1 MSQGIVVKI
10 WNVKAGSKT
19 RSASKQISDSIAY
32 IENPEKLGSP
42 LQLGNEKQLGNELHY
57 VMNELKTVDGLY
69 VGCRHISDIK
79 NATEEM
85 MQVKRFFEKM
95 DGRVAT
101 HGVISLD
108 EAESDSKNAGKLML
122 LLSDLMEEVFP
133 ENQVVYAV
141 HTNTE
146 NLHIHFIINTVGLDG
161 KKIHMDKKFMREVM
175 EPCVNRLAVK
185 YGFTPNEKWQKERAT
200 DPMTYSERKAFL
212 RKKVDYAI
220 EQTDEFDA
228 FVAFLRAEGLTV
240 NVGRHI
246 SLQTEDMPKAM
257 RTGTLGENYTLD
269 AIRERLSSKYNPFVR
284 GKAGDYYAEILPE
297 AMAQIAPM
305 KMKKYKDMTKAEKN
319 EAVRLLRLNRNPWK
333 ENTRDN
339 WQMQRM
345 GEELNQ
351 LGYVYRLT
359 HFYSNGTDNA
369 MDAMKEI
376 VKRKKAVVAE
386 RKELRALLKKYKPI
400 TDIYEEMKKY
410 MVKAYLFDVYGKDC
424 YEEDFHKYQEL
435 CNRLKVSFGKDVEEV
450 ADFLAE
456 TRGQIIYLTGQEK
469 ELSNQYVAIKK
480 YSESRSIQNLSE
492 DYSFFHAI
500 GHSQVVYEA
509 KEYGIYTSDLKF
521 IVPVDN
527 PDITVRVM
535 TTPDMNGEKPTVA
548 TTLAVLDKDGIV
560 VKEVFSKDMDEKS
573 FNKEIYEIQAEYGI
587 KKCDVTR
594 KKITQ
599 NARKI

>member
-10 WNVKAGSKT
+10 WNVKAGSHK

-32 IENPEKLGSP
+32 IENPEKLGKP
-42 LQLGNEKQLGNELHY
+42 LQLGNEAQLGNELHY
-57 VMNELKTVDGLY
+57 VMNELKTVAGLY

-85 MQVKRFFEKM
+85 MQVKRFFEKT

-108 EAESDSKNAGKLML
+108 ESESDPKNAGKLML

-133 ENQVVYAV
+133 DNQVVYAV

-146 NLHIHFIINTVGLDG
+146 NLHIHFIINTVGMDG
-161 KKIHMDKKFMREVM
+161 KKIHMDKQFMREVM
-175 EPCVNRLAVK
+175 EPCVNRLALK
-185 YGFTPNEKWQKERAT
+185 YGFTPNEKWQKERAV
-200 DPMTYSERKAFL
+200 DPMTYPERKAFL

-220 EQTDEFDA
+220 EQTDDFDA
-228 FVAFLRAEGLTV
+228 FIAFLRAEGLTV

-246 SLQTEDMPKAM
+246 SLQTEDMSKAM
-257 RTGTLGENYTLD
+257 RTGTLGENYTVP
-269 AIRERLSSKYNPFVR
+269 AIRERLSSKYNPFTR

-297 AMAQIAPM
+297 AMAQITPM
-305 KMKKYKDMTKAEKN
+305 KIKKYKDMTKDEKA

-333 ENTRDN
+333 EGYRDN
-339 WQMQRM
+339 WQMQKM
-345 GEELNQ
+345 GDELNQ

-359 HFYSNGTDNA
+359 RFYSKGTDNTA
-369 MDAMKEI
+369 DAMKEI
-376 VKRKKAVVAE
+376 VRRKKEIVAE

-410 MVKAYLFDVYGKDC
+410 MVKAYLFDVYGKEC
-424 YEEDFHKYQEL
+424 YEEDFCKYQEL
-435 CNRLKVSFGKDVEEV
+435 SDRLKVSFDKDVEEV

-456 TRGQIIYLTGQEK
+456 TKGQIAYLTGQEK
-469 ELSNQYVAIKK
+469 ELSKQYVAIKK
-480 YSESRSIQNLSE
+480 YSASRSIEALSN

-500 GHSQVVYEA
+500 GHSKAVYEA
-509 KEYGIYTSDLKF
+509 REYGIYASDLKF
-521 IVPVDN
+521 IVPEDK
-527 PDITVRVM
+527 PDIMIRVM
-535 TTPDMNGEKPTVA
+535 TTPEMDGDKPTVA
-548 TTLAVLDKDGIV
+548 TTIAVLDKDGIV
-560 VKEVFSKDMDEKS
+560 VKEISSKDVSEKE
-573 FNKEIYEIQAEYGI
+573 FNKEIYEIQSEYGI
-587 KKCDVTR
+587 KRCDVTR

>member
-10 WNVKAGSKT
+10 WNVKAGSNK

-32 IENPEKLGSP
+32 IENPEKLGTP

-108 EAESDSKNAGKLML
+108 ETESDPKNAGKLML

-133 ENQVVYAV
+133 DNQVVYAV

-161 KKIHMDKKFMREVM
+161 KKIHMDKRFMREVM
-175 EPCVNRLAVK
+175 EPCVNRLAEK
-185 YGFTPNEKWQKERAT
+185 YGFTLNEKWKKERAT
-200 DPMTYSERKAFL
+200 DSMTYPERKSFL
-212 RKKVDYAI
+212 RKKVDHAI

-228 FVAFLRAEGLTV
+228 FVAYLRAEGLTV

-257 RTGTLGENYTLD
+257 RTGTLGENYTPD
-269 AIRERLSSKYNPFVR
+269 AIRERLGSKYNPFTR

-297 AMAQIAPM
+297 AMAQIVPV
-305 KMKKYKDMTKAEKN
+305 KMKNFKDMTMAEKN

-333 ENTRDN
+333 ENSKNN

-345 GEELNQ
+345 GDELNQ

-369 MDAMKEI
+369 TDAMKEI
-376 VKRKKAVVAE
+376 VKRKKEVVAE
-386 RKELRALLKKYKPI
+386 RKELRLLLKKYKPI

-410 MVKAYLFDVYGKDC
+410 MVKAYLFDVYGKEC
-424 YEEDFHKYQEL
+424 YEEDFRKYQEL

-456 TRGQIIYLTGQEK
+456 TKGQIVYLTGQEK

-480 YSESRSIQNLSE
+480 YSTSKSIQNLSD

-500 GHSQVVYEA
+500 GHSQAIYDA
-509 KEYGIYTSDLKF
+509 KEYGIYASDLKF

-527 PDITVRVM
+527 PNITIRVM
-535 TTPDMNGEKPTVA
+535 TTPDINGDKPTVA
-548 TTLAVLDKDGIV
+548 TTIAVLDKDGIV
-560 VKEVFSKDMDEKS
+560 VKEVSSKDMDKKA
-573 FNKEIYEIQAEYGI
+573 FNKEIYSIQAEYGI

-594 KKITQ
+594 KKIPQ

>member
-10 WNVKAGSKT
+10 WNVKAGSNK
-19 RSASKQISDSIAY
+19 RSASKQLSDSIAY
-32 IENPEKLGSP
+32 IENPEKLGTP

-108 EAESDSKNAGKLML
+108 ETESDPKNAGKLML

-133 ENQVVYAV
+133 DNQVVYAV

-161 KKIHMDKKFMREVM
+161 KKIHMDKRFMREVM
-175 EPCVNRLAVK
+175 EPCVNRLAEK
-185 YGFTPNEKWQKERAT
+185 YGFMPNEKWKKERAA
-200 DPMTYSERKAFL
+200 DSMTYPERKSFL
-212 RKKVDYAI
+212 RKKVDHAI

-228 FVAFLRAEGLTV
+228 FVAYLRAEGLTV

-257 RTGTLGENYTLD
+257 RTGTLGENYTPD
-269 AIRERLSSKYNPFVR
+269 AIRERLGSKYNPFTR

-297 AMAQIAPM
+297 AMAQIVPV
-305 KMKKYKDMTKAEKN
+305 KMKNFKDMTMTEKN

-333 ENTRDN
+333 ENSQNN

-345 GEELNQ
+345 GDELNQ

-369 MDAMKEI
+369 TDAMKEI
-376 VKRKKAVVAE
+376 VKRKKEVVAE
-386 RKELRALLKKYKPI
+386 RKELRLLLKKYKPI

-424 YEEDFHKYQEL
+424 YEEDFRKYQEL
-435 CNRLKVSFGKDVEEV
+435 CKRLKVSFGKDVEEV

-456 TRGQIIYLTGQEK
+456 TNGQIVYLTGQEK

-480 YSESRSIQNLSE
+480 YSASKSIQNLSD

-500 GHSQVVYEA
+500 GHSQAIYEA
-509 KEYGIYTSDLKF
+509 KEYGIFASDLKF

-527 PDITVRVM
+527 PNITIRVM
-535 TTPDMNGEKPTVA
+535 TTPDINGDKPTVA
-548 TTLAVLDKDGIV
+548 TTIAVLDKDGIV
-560 VKEVFSKDMDEKS
+560 VKEVSSKDMDEKA
-573 FNKEIYEIQAEYGI
+573 FNKEIYGIQAEYGI

-594 KKITQ
+594 KKIPQ

>member
-10 WNVKAGSKT
+10 WNVKAGSNK

-32 IENPEKLGSP
+32 IENPEKLGTP

-85 MQVKRFFEKM
+85 MQVKLFFEKM

-108 EAESDSKNAGKLML
+108 ETESDPKNAGKLML

-133 ENQVVYAV
+133 DNQVVYAV

-161 KKIHMDKKFMREVM
+161 KKIHMDKRFMREVM
-175 EPCVNRLAVK
+175 EPCVNRLAEK
-185 YGFTPNEKWQKERAT
+185 YGFMPNEKWKKERVA
-200 DPMTYSERKAFL
+200 DSMTYPERKSFL
-212 RKKVDYAI
+212 RKKVDHAI

-228 FVAFLRAEGLTV
+228 FVAYLRAEGLTV

-257 RTGTLGENYTLD
+257 RTGTLGENYTPD
-269 AIRERLSSKYNPFVR
+269 AIRERLGSKYNPFTR

-297 AMAQIAPM
+297 AMAQIVPV
-305 KMKKYKDMTKAEKN
+305 KMKNFKDMTMAEKN

-333 ENTRDN
+333 ENSQNN

-345 GEELNQ
+345 GDELNQ

-369 MDAMKEI
+369 TDAMKEI
-376 VKRKKAVVAE
+376 VKRKKEVVAE
-386 RKELRALLKKYKPI
+386 RKELRLLLKKYKPI

-424 YEEDFHKYQEL
+424 YEEDFRKYQEL

-450 ADFLAE
+450 ADFLSE
-456 TRGQIIYLTGQEK
+456 TKGQIVYLTGQEK

-480 YSESRSIQNLSE
+480 YSTSKSIQNLSD

-500 GHSQVVYEA
+500 GHSQAIYDA
-509 KEYGIYTSDLKF
+509 KEYGIYASDLKF

-527 PDITVRVM
+527 PNITIRVM
-535 TTPDMNGEKPTVA
+535 TTPDINGDKPTVA
-548 TTLAVLDKDGIV
+548 TTIAVLDKDGIV
-560 VKEVFSKDMDEKS
+560 VKEVSSKDMDEKA
-573 FNKEIYEIQAEYGI
+573 FNKEIYGIQAEYGI

-594 KKITQ
+594 KKIPQ